1 MEYLENILGELKNK
15 VFRRT
20 NLGDAEIR
28 NRNLELS
35 RPEQL
40 VLLAVDRDLSY
51 VDLQH
56 VFEGDGAID
65 LDAVAA
71 ALIGKDLLVAIP
83 GEVVVEQGMKM
94 RRDIGAQADDL
105 NADEFFSSSLD
116 PLHSGS
122 GLVVDTR
129 ANFMRSVKQR
139 KKEAES
145 VYDID
150 IPLSL
155 ELDTKLRIKKEKRSS
170 KLVQVFPEPEK
181 PKKRRRS
188 KRAKPVP
195 VSKWPMRIYIALT
208 AVGLILVLLALFG
221 GN

>member
-1 MEYLENILGELKNK
+1 MEYLENILGELKSK

-51 VDLQH
+51 VDLQL

-71 ALIGKDLLVAIP
+71 ALIGKDLLIAIP
-83 GEVVVEQGMKM
+83 REAAVERGVKM
-94 RRDIGAQADDL
+94 RSDDDAQVGGL
-105 NADEFFSSSLD
+105 NSDEFFSSSLD

-129 ANFMRSVKQR
+129 ANFMHSVMQR
-139 KKEAES
+139 KKDAES

-208 AVGLILVLLALFG
+208 AVGLILVLFALFG